1 MVRFIKKK
9 VPERNDSKV
18 CVAKLVYTNCFHAQV
33 PFHLVATQGN
43 LWILSDLS
51 EVFTGLFVAVQV
63 GLLLHGSS
71 HFQVRLSI
79 SPLLHTCPSSGL
91 PFLCLKSNLLFS
103 LHLVYTLLS

>member
-1 MVRFIKKK
+1 MTVN
-9 VPERNDSKV
+9 EL
-18 CVAKLVYTNCFHAQV
+18 CVAKLVYTNCFHVQV

-71 HFQVRLSI
+71 YFQVRLSI

-91 PFLCLKSNLLFS
+91 PFLCLKSNLPFS